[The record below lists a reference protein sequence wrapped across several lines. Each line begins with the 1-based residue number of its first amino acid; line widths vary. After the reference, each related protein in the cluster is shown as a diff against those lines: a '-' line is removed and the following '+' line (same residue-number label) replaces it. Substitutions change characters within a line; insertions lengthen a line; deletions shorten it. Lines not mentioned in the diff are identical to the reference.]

1 MKNYVLPLPLGN
13 LKSVGGIRI
22 NTKNCHNIVNQ
33 LYFNF
38 FKFKFKLKKKKR
50 MKKDE
55 RGKCLFS
62 TGQKTYHMSRK
73 QKASIVDFEY
83 RHFNIIV

>member
-38 FKFKFKLKKKKR
+38 FKFKFKLKKKKNE
-50 MKKDE
+50 K
-55 RGKCLFS
+55 G
-62 TGQKTYHMSRK
+62 
-73 QKASIVDFEY
+73 
-83 RHFNIIV
+83 

>member
-1 MKNYVLPLPLGN
+1 MKNYVRPLPLGN

-22 NTKNCHNIVNQ
+22 NTKNCHNTVNQ

-38 FKFKFKLKKKKR
+38 FKFKFKKKKKEL
-50 MKKDE
+50 MKKAE

-62 TGQKTYHMSRK
+62 ISQK
-73 QKASIVDFEY
+73 
-83 RHFNIIV
+83 NISYV